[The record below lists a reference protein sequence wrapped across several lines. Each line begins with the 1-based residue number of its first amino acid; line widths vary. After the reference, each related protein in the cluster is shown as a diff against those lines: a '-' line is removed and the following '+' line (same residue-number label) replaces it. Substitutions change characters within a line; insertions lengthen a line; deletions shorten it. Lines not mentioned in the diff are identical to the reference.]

1 MDLEN
6 PSHEC
11 LWLWLRPHRLPR
23 HLTGL
28 ICCVLYN
35 PPDTP
40 VNEQKELTA
49 YLIDQI
55 DRVRCTHPDCGVVLL
70 GDFNNLDISD
80 LLCHHNLTQ
89 IVDTPTR
96 EGNILD
102 LIVTNL
108 EASYSKHVIIAPLG
122 SSDHNIVKWSVK
134 TNVLR
139 TDNKTIK
146 KNIRSFP
153 MSACAA
159 FGRWCCSREW
169 FSDAESKNSAS
180 ALASSFTNELNS
192 AVDRLFPSKVIRIHN
207 SDKPWMTPALKKLIY
222 QRQKA
227 FHSGNLDLWRHYRLK
242 VRNDI
247 GVKKRAYYTNKVQH
261 LKSSDSRKW
270 WDCVNQM
277 SGKKRSATNNIKI
290 VKNGTTLSGKDL
302 AQSLNTYFLSVSNDL
317 SPLNPLLLPAYLPA
331 PRPVPKIFP
340 DEVCTKML
348 NTKVFKSSGPDN
360 IPNRIIKDFAYELA
374 EPVCHIFNTS
384 LSTGEF
390 PNIWKDALITPI
402 PKTPSVSCEEELRP
416 ISLTA
421 SLSKI
426 LEDFVVNWMVDD
438 VKHKINPQQ
447 FGCLKGTSTTFCLID
462 MINNWLR
469 TLDDKSSYLRIVFLD
484 FSKAFDR
491 IDHNILVPKL
501 LALGVRLSLIPWICS
516 FLSNRRQSVKIDNFQ
531 SDWGINNAGVPQG
544 TKLGPILFIIMINDL
559 ELASSS
565 TDHWKYVDDVT
576 ISESLKKNEV
586 SVLQSDLNTIE
597 RWTVNNNMKL
607 NGKKC
612 KEMIVS
618 FVRSENDIPRLLI
631 DGLPLDL
638 VPSFKILGLT
648 MNNKLKWQDNTEALV
663 KKASK
668 RLYII
673 RVLQRCGLPPNDLLL
688 VYFSMVRSIL
698 EYACPVWHTMLPKC
712 LGDKIE
718 KVQKRAFRIIYPTT
732 DYEDALNIAQCKRLD
747 DRRNELCAKT
757 FKKILKPDAHL
768 NHLLPPLREESHEL
782 DLRNNSNFTLTK
794 CRTERFKTSFIPA
807 MTANFNSK

>member
-1 MDLEN
+1 MLMVMAATPPPPKTPN
-6 PSHEC
+6 WINLLCP
-11 LWLWLRPHRLPR
+11 
-23 HLTGL
+23 
-28 ICCVLYN
+28 IYN

-49 YLIDQI
+49 HLIDQI
-55 DRVRCTHPDCGVVLL
+55 DRVRCTHPDCGVVSL

-96 EGNILD
+96 KGNILD

-108 EASYSKHVIIAPLG
+108 EALYSKPVIITPLG
-122 SSDHNIVKWSVK
+122 SSDHNIVKWSAQ

-169 FSDAESKNSAS
+169 FSDAESKNSAT

-207 SDKPWMTPALKKLIY
+207 SDKPWMTPVLKKLIY

-227 FHSGNLDLWRHYRLK
+227 SHSGNLDLWRHYRLK

-277 SGKKRSATNNIKI
+277 SGEKRPATNNIKI

-317 SPLNPLLLPAYLPA
+317 STLNPLLLPAYLPA

-360 IPNRIIKDFAYELA
+360 IPNRIIKDFAFELA

-402 PKTPSVSCEEELRP
+402 PKAPSVSCEEELRP

-426 LEDFVVNWMVDD
+426 HEDFVVNWMVDD

-469 TLDDKSSYLRIVFLD
+469 TLDDKS
-484 FSKAFDR
+484 ADR
-491 IDHNILVPKL
+491 
-501 LALGVRLSLIPWICS
+501 
-516 FLSNRRQSVKIDNFQ
+516 F
-531 SDWGINNAGVPQG
+531 
-544 TKLGPILFIIMINDL
+544 
-559 ELASSS
+559 
-565 TDHWKYVDDVT
+565 
-576 ISESLKKNEV
+576 
-586 SVLQSDLNTIE
+586 
-597 RWTVNNNMKL
+597 
-607 NGKKC
+607 
-612 KEMIVS
+612 
-618 FVRSENDIPRLLI
+618 PR
-631 DGLPLDL
+631 
-638 VPSFKILGLT
+638 F
-648 MNNKLKWQDNTEALV
+648 
-663 KKASK
+663 
-668 RLYII
+668 
-673 RVLQRCGLPPNDLLL
+673 
-688 VYFSMVRSIL
+688 
-698 EYACPVWHTMLPKC
+698 
-712 LGDKIE
+712 
-718 KVQKRAFRIIYPTT
+718 
-732 DYEDALNIAQCKRLD
+732 
-747 DRRNELCAKT
+747 
-757 FKKILKPDAHL
+757 
-768 NHLLPPLREESHEL
+768 
-782 DLRNNSNFTLTK
+782 
-794 CRTERFKTSFIPA
+794 
-807 MTANFNSK
+807 

>member
-1 MDLEN
+1 
-6 PSHEC
+6 
-11 LWLWLRPHRLPR
+11 
-23 HLTGL
+23 
-28 ICCVLYN
+28 
-35 PPDTP
+35 
-40 VNEQKELTA
+40 
-49 YLIDQI
+49 
-55 DRVRCTHPDCGVVLL
+55 
-70 GDFNNLDISD
+70 
-80 LLCHHNLTQ
+80 
-89 IVDTPTR
+89 
-96 EGNILD
+96 
-102 LIVTNL
+102 
-108 EASYSKHVIIAPLG
+108 
-122 SSDHNIVKWSVK
+122 
-134 TNVLR
+134 
-139 TDNKTIK
+139 
-146 KNIRSFP
+146 
-153 MSACAA
+153 
-159 FGRWCCSREW
+159 
-169 FSDAESKNSAS
+169 
-180 ALASSFTNELNS
+180 
-192 AVDRLFPSKVIRIHN
+192 
-207 SDKPWMTPALKKLIY
+207 
-222 QRQKA
+222 
-227 FHSGNLDLWRHYRLK
+227 
-242 VRNDI
+242 
-247 GVKKRAYYTNKVQH
+247 
-261 LKSSDSRKW
+261 
-270 WDCVNQM
+270 
-277 SGKKRSATNNIKI
+277 
-290 VKNGTTLSGKDL
+290 
-302 AQSLNTYFLSVSNDL
+302 
-317 SPLNPLLLPAYLPA
+317 
-331 PRPVPKIFP
+331 
-340 DEVCTKML
+340 ML
-348 NTKVFKSSGPDN
+348 NTKVLKSSGPDN

-402 PKTPSVSCEEELRP
+402 PKASSVTCEEELRP

-447 FGCLKGTSTTFCLID
+447 FGCLKGSSTTFCLID

-469 TLDDKSSYLRIVFLD
+469 TLDDKSSYLRIAFLD
-484 FSKAFDR
+484 FSKAFDH
-491 IDHNILVPKL
+491 IDHNILVSKL

-586 SVLQSDLNTIE
+586 SVLQSDLNSIE
-597 RWTVNNNMKL
+597 RWSVNNNMKL

-618 FVRSENDIPRLLI
+618 FARSENDIPRLLI

-638 VPSFKILGLT
+638 VSSFKILGLT
-648 MNNKLKWQDNTEALV
+648 MNNKLNWQDNTKALV

-673 RVLQRCGLPPNDLLL
+673 RVLQRCGLSSNDLLL

-712 LGDKIE
+712 LGNKIE

-732 DYEDALNIAQCKRLD
+732 DYEDALNIAKCKRLD
-747 DRRNELCAKT
+747 DRRQELCAKT
-757 FKKILKPDAHL
+757 FKTILKPDAHL
-768 NHLLPPLREESHEL
+768 NRLLPPLREESHEL